1 MPAEQQMSGHTP
13 VRVFLKDAL
22 HTQIAKCQ
30 SEQEAVAPL
39 GIANRLIVAPPRE
52 A

>member
-1 MPAEQQMSGHTP
+1 MPAEQQMSDQKA
-13 VRVFLKDAL
+13 VRIFLNDAL

-30 SEQEAVAPL
+30 TEQEAVAAL
-39 GIANRLIVAPPRE
+39 GIAYRLIVAPPRE